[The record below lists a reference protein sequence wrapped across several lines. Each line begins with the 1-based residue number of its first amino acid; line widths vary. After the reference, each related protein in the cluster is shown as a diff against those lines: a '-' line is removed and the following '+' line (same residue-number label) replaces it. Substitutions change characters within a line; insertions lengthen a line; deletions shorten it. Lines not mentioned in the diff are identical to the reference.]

1 METTQTRLDIAD
13 DNARG
18 ALQRIASRSATDKDY
33 AVVRTYL
40 RDNADGRVAVR
51 SYLQSIGPENAL
63 RKLTTRQS
71 ANIGTRDVLQEV
83 YTADMDTLRDELN
96 AESVTATERLVVQQV
111 VETWSRLQY
120 VQQQYDAALLSDD
133 DGDTVY
139 RLRFWDRM
147 LSKSQGRYLRA
158 VETLSRIRRYDVQLV
173 DRRDADG
180 SQQRS
185 IAIRGNG

>member
-1 METTQTRLDIAD
+1 METIQTRLDIAD
-13 DNARG
+13 DDARC
-18 ALQRIASRSATDKDY
+18 ALQRIASRSATDNDY

-71 ANIGTRDVLQEV
+71 RDSGTRDVLQEV
-83 YTADMDTLRDELN
+83 YTADMDRLRDELN
-96 AESVTATERLVVQQV
+96 AESATATERLVVQQV
-111 VETWSRLQY
+111 VETWSRLQFI
-120 VQQQYDAALLSDD
+120 QHQYDAALLGDD
-133 DGDTVY
+133 DADTAY
-139 RLRFWDRM
+139 KLRFWDRM

>member
-1 METTQTRLDIAD
+1 METIQTRLDIAD
-13 DNARG
+13 DDARC
-18 ALQRIASRSATDKDY
+18 ALQRIASRSATGNDY

-40 RDNADGRVAVR
+40 RDNADGRVAVQ

-71 ANIGTRDVLQEV
+71 RDSGTRDVLQEV
-83 YTADMDTLRDELN
+83 YTADMDRLRDELN
-96 AESVTATERLVVQQV
+96 AESATATERLVVQQV
-111 VETWSRLQY
+111 VETWSRLQFI
-120 VQQQYDAALLSDD
+120 QHQYDAALLGDD
-133 DGDTVY
+133 DADTAY
-139 RLRFWDRM
+139 KLRFWDRM

>member
-13 DNARG
+13 DNARV

-71 ANIGTRDVLQEV
+71 ANIGTRNVLQEV

-133 DGDTVY
+133 DGDAVY

-185 IAIRGNG
+185 IAIRGSG

>member
-1 METTQTRLDIAD
+1 METIQTRLDIAD
-13 DNARG
+13 DDARC
-18 ALQRIASRSATDKDY
+18 ALQRIASRSATDNDY

-71 ANIGTRDVLQEV
+71 RDSGTRDVLQEV
-83 YTADMDTLRDELN
+83 YTADMDRLRDELN
-96 AESVTATERLVVQQV
+96 AESATATERLVVQQV
-111 VETWSRLQY
+111 VETWSRLQFI
-120 VQQQYDAALLSDD
+120 QHQYDAALLGDD
-133 DGDTVY
+133 DADTAY
-139 RLRFWDRM
+139 KLRFWDRM
-147 LSKSQGRYLRA
+147 LSRSQGRYLRA